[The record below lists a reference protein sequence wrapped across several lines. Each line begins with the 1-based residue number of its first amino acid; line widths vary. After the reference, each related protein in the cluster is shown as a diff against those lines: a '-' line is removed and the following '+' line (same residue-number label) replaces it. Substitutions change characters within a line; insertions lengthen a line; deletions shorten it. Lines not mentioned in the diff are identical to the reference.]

1 VSIRRNQAPARVER
15 ARKSEKVSI
24 ASTAKLRYLRA
35 SAQKTRLVVDQIRG
49 LRVDEARAI
58 LKNSIKRVAKDVLK
72 VLQSA
77 HANTEAKADQ
87 AAMFDADSL
96 FVTRAWVDEGPMMKR
111 TQPAPM
117 GRAYPIRKRTC
128 HVTIELGSIAALP
141 APRRGRAG
149 RGEGKKATTEKKSAA
164 K

>member
-1 VSIRRNQAPARVER
+1 VSIRRQQAPERVAR
-15 ARKSEKVSI
+15 ARKTEKLAV

-58 LKNSIKRVAKDVLK
+58 LKNSVKRVAHDVLK
-72 VLQSA
+72 LLQSA
-77 HANTEAKADQ
+77 QANTESRPDS
-87 AAMFDADSL
+87 AAMFDVDDL
-96 FVTRAWVDEGPMMKR
+96 YVTRAWVDEGPTQKR

-128 HVTIELGSIAALP
+128 HVTIELGSLAAP
-141 APRRGRAG
+141 AAPRGRAG
-149 RGEGKKATTEKKSAA
+149 RGRQAARRKAAA
-164 K
+164 Q